1 LIGGDDKVL
10 NPKNFWKWLG
20 LVGIIIVIFMISS
33 VLIQSRLIPDYLKI
47 SPGQKMV
54 LSVNYPLSLHF
65 NPQILNLPQ
74 SGVAR
79 NLVLVSNADQKY
91 DVILKLF
98 GSIPI
103 KKMQVEVSRP
113 PLVVPGGQ
121 AIGVVFSS
129 RGVVIV
135 GMLPITGVNRRH
147 YYPAREAGLK
157 PGDILMEI
165 DNIPINHVEEIE
177 FFLKNFDSRRKY
189 LELTVKRRNVMK
201 KLKISPVLTEN
212 SSGRHFMLGIFVDDP
227 AAGVGTLS
235 FYDPKTL
242 RFAGLGHQIAQL
254 GGKNGIAFN
263 QGEIVLA
270 NIRGIRRG
278 TPGKPGEKIGIFH
291 GMQIPL
297 GRIEKNTPFGIYG
310 CLTKDW
316 SNCGTP
322 PLPAAFNSQV
332 AVGDAEIYT
341 VVRGCRI
348 EKFKVKIVKVF
359 RQSTPHDKGMVI
371 RVTDPALLKKTG
383 GIIQGMSG
391 SPIVQN
397 GRLVGAVTHVF
408 VNDPTRGYGVLAEWM
423 LKEMFTRSGYDKEAS

>member
-1 LIGGDDKVL
+1 MR
-10 NPKNFWKWLG
+10 NPQNVCRCLG
-20 LVGIIIVIFMISS
+20 LAGVILVIFMVLS
-33 VLIQSRLIPDYLKI
+33 VLVQSVRIPANLRL

-65 NPQILNLPQ
+65 NPQLLNPSQ
-74 SGVAR
+74 PKDVR
-79 NLVLVSNADQKY
+79 NLVLVSDIDRKY
-91 DVILKLF
+91 DVTLKLF

-103 KKMQVEVSRP
+103 KKMQVEVAKP

-129 RGVVIV
+129 RGVVVV
-135 GMLPITGVNRRH
+135 GMLPVTGVNRRH

-157 PGDILMEI
+157 PGDILLEI
-165 DNIPINHVEEIE
+165 DNIPINNVEEVE
-177 FFLKNFDSRRKY
+177 FFLKNFDSRRKH
-189 LELTVKRRNVMK
+189 LTLTVRRGNMTK
-201 KLKISPVLTEN
+201 KFKIAPVLTEN
-212 SSGRHFMLGIFVDDP
+212 GYGKHFMLGIFVDDP

-235 FYDPKTL
+235 FYDPETL

-254 GGKNGIAFN
+254 GGKNGIAFH
-263 QGEIVLA
+263 QGEIVMA
-270 NIRGIRRG
+270 SIRGIRRG
-278 TPGKPGEKIGIFH
+278 MPGKPGEKIGVFQ

-310 CLTKDW
+310 FLTKNMV
-316 SNCGTP
+316 SLELP

-332 AVGDAEIYT
+332 TEGDAAIYT

-348 EKFKVKIVKVF
+348 EKFKVKIIKVF
-359 RQSTPHDKGMVI
+359 RQSAPHDKGMII
-371 RVTDPALLKKTG
+371 RVTDPLLLKETG

-423 LKEMFTRSGYDKEAS
+423 IKEMFKRTGYDQKAS